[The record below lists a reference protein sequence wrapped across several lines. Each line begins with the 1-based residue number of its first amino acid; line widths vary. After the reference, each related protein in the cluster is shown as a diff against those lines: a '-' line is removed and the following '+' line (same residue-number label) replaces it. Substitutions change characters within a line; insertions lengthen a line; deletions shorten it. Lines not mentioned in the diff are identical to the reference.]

1 MKIRLVNFLCYSD
14 TTFDFGNEGLTL
26 ISGPSGTG
34 KTSILRGV
42 FFALFGTGNKL
53 QSYGKTSTR
62 VELQFDKISIVRTKR
77 PNRLVVNDVHE
88 DEAGQEIIN
97 RYFGNTYKTTGYIQ
111 QSNLSSFILK
121 SPNDKLEMLEMF
133 SCRDVQISDIKKRLK
148 VEMLS
153 ARDELTSVTSQL
165 NMITQILT
173 ETKKPTTVVFPIKC
187 SGKQR
192 DKVIKN
198 EGIRYKNSGVLIKKE
213 VRKLERSQTELVATK
228 VLDANTESQQNRV
241 SELEEQI
248 STGITEKSEMST
260 GDLLEHYQTMLTA
273 VNARQDVYDLRTRYS
288 KTLLELEK
296 LTEDETKNMNAL
308 VTEWSNSLYTEYSI
322 EDLSSTISDTK
333 SIIRDCQNLQQLESG
348 MIAPELVDIDDLIN
362 KINTKETLL
371 EKRRKDYQSLEAA
384 QNTYKCP
391 SCSSLLKMKG
401 VILHKCEDD
410 IQTVSGDLDSVQDDI
425 NCLTRDV
432 RKLNKERSKY
442 DHRRA
447 DREETEAQI
456 NDILKQYEESPVLE
470 ELEGDLEYLLDYKAS
485 QKELSKKLDKLTS
498 KIESGEM
505 SSACEMFKKKVSQL
519 RRKLDQLEGDSRV
532 GESLEIEDRDLLT
545 TLIDKEKDDKLSMR
559 NLCKNIKRMEDE
571 LINTISEVSRKS
583 EIHIETYGK
592 VRSVNHIET
601 YVKKYKDEISRLN
614 VKREEH
620 ASNIEKI
627 EEWQRYQEK
636 LIAYKKLVTQADQLS
651 HKEKEDRKKYG
662 AMMTLKQKILEAES
676 LVLLNIIDII
686 NTHARTYLDAFF
698 PDNPISVQL
707 TPFKTT
713 KKTTKPS
720 ISVQI
725 EYKGMECDMHMLSGG
740 ELSRVV
746 LAYTLALAEM
756 FNTPLLMLDECTAS
770 LDQDMTG
777 VVFDAIRDNFS
788 GKLVLIIAHQVISG
802 TFDKVVKL

>member
-1 MKIRLVNFLCYSD
+1 
-14 TTFDFGNEGLTL
+14 
-26 ISGPSGTG
+26 
-34 KTSILRGV
+34 
-42 FFALFGTGNKL
+42 
-53 QSYGKTSTR
+53 
-62 VELQFDKISIVRTKR
+62 
-77 PNRLVVNDVHE
+77 
-88 DEAGQEIIN
+88 
-97 RYFGNTYKTTGYIQ
+97 
-111 QSNLSSFILK
+111 
-121 SPNDKLEMLEMF
+121 
-133 SCRDVQISDIKKRLK
+133 
-148 VEMLS
+148 
-153 ARDELTSVTSQL
+153 
-165 NMITQILT
+165 
-173 ETKKPTTVVFPIKC
+173 
-187 SGKQR
+187 
-192 DKVIKN
+192 
-198 EGIRYKNSGVLIKKE
+198 
-213 VRKLERSQTELVATK
+213 
-228 VLDANTESQQNRV
+228 
-241 SELEEQI
+241 
-248 STGITEKSEMST
+248 
-260 GDLLEHYQTMLTA
+260 
-273 VNARQDVYDLRTRYS
+273 
-288 KTLLELEK
+288 
-296 LTEDETKNMNAL
+296 
-308 VTEWSNSLYTEYSI
+308 
-322 EDLSSTISDTK
+322 
-333 SIIRDCQNLQQLESG
+333 LESG
-348 MIAPELVDIDDLIN
+348 RGGPELVDIDELIN

-371 EKRRKDYQSLEAA
+371 EKRRKDYQSLEAS

-401 VILHKCEDD
+401 IILHKCEDD

-432 RKLNKERSKY
+432 QKLNKERSKY

-456 NDILKQYEESPVLE
+456 NDILKQYEERPVLE

-498 KIESGEM
+498 KIERGEM

-532 GESLEIEDRDLLT
+532 GETLEIEDRDLLT

-571 LINTISEVSRKS
+571 LSNTVSEVSRKS
-583 EIHIETYGK
+583 EMHIETYGK

-601 YVKKYKDEISRLN
+601 YVKKYKDEINRLN
-614 VKREEH
+614 TKREEH

-636 LIAYKKLVTQADQLS
+636 LTAYKKLVTQADQLS